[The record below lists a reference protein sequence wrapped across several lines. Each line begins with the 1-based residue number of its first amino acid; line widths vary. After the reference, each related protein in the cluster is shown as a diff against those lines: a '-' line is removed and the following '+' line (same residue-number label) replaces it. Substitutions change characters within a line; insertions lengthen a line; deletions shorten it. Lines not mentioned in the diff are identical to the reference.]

1 MADPTVE
8 VLVQR
13 VVRFVERDTGRRCL
27 ARTGE
32 LLAGLSPSE
41 EHLLDRLVNNL
52 DVPARL
58 APSRTAVLAR
68 DRWQLDADDTE
79 PADDAFEEAYDER
92 PAIRVLLTELVAR
105 VANRLE
111 PRDPV
116 PESADQE
123 HRDRLGWAVSRA
135 YAESA
140 VPELPAHV
148 FTNGRRDDLGVFA
161 PPVLEGDV
169 SAARALAF
177 AVGARFGQRDSDVLR
192 ELVAAGRGAVAPTVA
207 GKLLDRN
214 PGFATLPAGQ
224 QQEAVVRLA
233 AQVLEANFASRDPR
247 EVRERELTEIVE
259 NRRDD
264 IAGGA
269 TSVDEMNSWATDQV
283 GKLHE
288 FLAQHPGTHASPYAP
303 MDRAANLYD
312 QAQRIQLAVHELTGT
327 QQSLWDGDI
336 PSPETAD
343 RPTGYAL
350 RLTQDEALAVRDLTA
365 DGADG
370 PLSPERAATAGQ
382 TIQKIATQYVRLA
395 VPYGYNQRNEA
406 AADAVAPRF
415 IALQNAVANA
425 LAEDHLDDVIER
437 TVPAQAAEQ
446 LRTTEPAYRDSE
458 YAPAARAF
466 AQAVDA
472 AKGTE
477 FPNETLRRMAGQ
489 GRAGIAMAAAHRL
502 VSGSGISPH
511 EQPFAARIIADTI
524 DQYFDDLPEHVERW
538 RGGGHTV
545 LAAQE
550 VDDGAGY
557 GEYLAQL
564 GLEIVK
570 TYEENPGD
578 AQRESAEADR
588 KAGRQDTV
596 ARFAPGHDPAAATFA
611 RVKVPAPAPETNGRT
626 ATEQSTDR
634 SVDR

>member
-8 VLVQR
+8 LLVQR
-13 VVRFVERDTGRRCL
+13 VVQFVEHDTGRRCR
-27 ARTGE
+27 ARTDE
-32 LLAGLSPSE
+32 LLAGLSPTE
-41 EHLLDRLVNNL
+41 EHLLDRLANNL

-58 APSRTAVLAR
+58 APSRSAVLAR
-68 DRWQLDADDTE
+68 DPWQLDPDDTE

-92 PAIRVLLTELVAR
+92 PAIRVLLTEMVAR
-105 VANRLE
+105 AANRLE
-111 PRDPV
+111 PQGSV

-123 HRDRLGWAVSRA
+123 QRDRLGWAVSRA

-140 VPELPAHV
+140 VSELPRHV

-161 PPVLEGDV
+161 QPVLEGDV

-177 AVGARFGQRDSDVLR
+177 AVGVRFSQTDKDVLR

-207 GKLLDRN
+207 GKLLDRD
-214 PGFATLPAGQ
+214 PGFATLPGGR

-233 AQVLEANFASRDPR
+233 AQRLEANFASRDPR
-247 EVRERELTEIVE
+247 EARERELTEIVE

-283 GKLHE
+283 HKLHE
-288 FLAQHPGTHASPYAP
+288 FLAQHPGTEASPYAP
-303 MDRAANLYD
+303 DRAANLYE

-327 QQSLWDGDI
+327 QQSLWDGDV
-336 PSPETAD
+336 PSPETVG
-343 RPTGYAL
+343 RQTEYAL

-365 DGADG
+365 DGTDG
-370 PLSPERAATAGQ
+370 PLSPERAATASQG
-382 TIQKIATQYVRLA
+382 IQKIATQYVRLA
-395 VPYGYNQRNEA
+395 VPYGYNGRNEA
-406 AADAVAPRF
+406 AADSVAPRF

-425 LAEDHLDDVIER
+425 LAEDHLDDIIER

-502 VSGSGISPH
+502 VSGSGVSPH

-524 DQYFDDLPEHVERW
+524 DQYFDDLPEQVERW
-538 RGGGHTV
+538 RGGGYTG

-550 VDDGAGY
+550 VNDGAGY
-557 GEYLAQL
+557 GEYLARL
-564 GLEIVK
+564 SLEIVK
-570 TYEENPGD
+570 TYEESPGD
-578 AQRESAEADR
+578 AQRDSAEADR
-588 KAGRQDTV
+588 KAGRQSAA
-596 ARFAPGHDPAAATFA
+596 ARFAPGHDPAATTFA
-611 RVKVPAPAPETNGRT
+611 SVKIPTPAPDANGRT
-626 ATEQSTDR
+626 ATDQSGKTLDR
-634 SVDR
+634 